1 MPLPSPLPISV
12 FDASAQDSNHARFLP
27 AAAYTDEA
35 FYRFELE
42 AVWRKEWMSVGRLEE
57 IPAKGDYFSVTVG
70 GEPIIVVRADEEEI
84 VAMSAVCQHR
94 GMLLVDG
101 EKGNCPQAFI
111 CPYHRWTYDLRGNL
125 RGAPQ
130 MSGVDAFDRS
140 ELGLHRLRVETWQ
153 GIIFINFDAE
163 AQSLADRLAP
173 LNAVVADWRLEE
185 LRGESLKDQNYRQH
199 HDYEWN
205 WKVYAE
211 GQAECYHC
219 DKLHGDTPIAQNLD
233 CGSMQ
238 PRVHNDE
245 TGVFAFEMRSHVI
258 DATVNHVGQAIFPP
272 IPTLSEAQRW
282 EQHSIVIAPN
292 IFMQLMPDCVIL
304 LSWWPTGAKSM
315 RVKRHRLYPQETLD
329 RDDFVERHKEESAAA
344 RYFVGQD
351 DYAFAHVQKGL
362 ESIYAP
368 RGPLSTREFVVHG
381 MTKWLVERY
390 RAADREATSGKL
402 ELTA

>member
-1 MPLPSPLPISV
+1 MTIASPLPISL
-12 FDASAQDSNHARFLP
+12 FDASAQESNHARFLP

-42 AVWRKEWMSVGRLEE
+42 AVWHKEWISVGRLEE
-57 IPAKGDYFSVTVG
+57 IPAKGDYFTINVG
-70 GEPIIVVRADEEEI
+70 GEPIIVVRASDEEI

-101 EKGNCPQAFI
+101 DKGKCPGAFI

-130 MSGVDAFDRS
+130 MSGVDAFDRE
-140 ELGLHRLRVETWQ
+140 ELGLPRLRVETWQ

-163 AQSLADRLAP
+163 ADPLSERLAP
-173 LNAVVADWRLEE
+173 LNAIVADWRLEE
-185 LRGESLKDQNYRQH
+185 LRGEFLKDPNYRQH
-199 HDYEWN
+199 HDYDWN

-219 DKLHGDTPIAQNLD
+219 DKLHGDTPIIQNID
-233 CGSMQ
+233 CGSME
-238 PRVHNDE
+238 PRVHDDSK
-245 TGVFAFEMRSHVI
+245 GVFAFEMRSNVI
-258 DATVNHVGQAIFPP
+258 DATVNHLGQAIFPP
-272 IPTLSEAQRW
+272 IPGLTEAQRW

-304 LSWWPTGAKSM
+304 LSWWPTGPRSM
-315 RVKRHRLYPQETLD
+315 RVKRHRLYPVETLE
-329 RDDFVERHKEESAAA
+329 RDDFVERHREESAAA

-351 DYAFAHVQKGL
+351 DYAFAQVQKGL
-362 ESIYAP
+362 ESMYAP
-368 RGPLSTREFVVHG
+368 RGPLSTREFVIHG

-390 RAADREATSGKL
+390 RAADRAATSAEMK
-402 ELTA
+402 LTA